1 MFNNIK
7 MGTKLIGS
15 FLIIVAILIAVAMVG
30 YVNIKSIANR
40 GDAMYKQNTAAVEEM
55 GSINTSLEKMRA
67 DLYRYIEVPEERSAT
82 AQSINEQVGSIND
95 TMQTYKS
102 RDIGTEEKKIIADF
116 DAAWPEM
123 VRAIKIG

>member
-40 GDAMYKQNTAAVEEM
+40 GDAMYKQNTAAIEEM

-102 RDIGTEEKKIIADF
+102 RDIGAEEKKIIADF
-116 DAAWPEM
+116 DTAWPEM
-123 VRAIKIG
+123 VRGMRE